1 MCPAPMSM
9 LAGLHLYPK
18 TPKDLTVTTRLGGT
32 VSLIGLVVM
41 GFLFATELRA
51 YMVPSLE
58 TSIEL
63 DDNAE
68 KKLLISFNISLPH
81 VPCHVASVDVKD
93 VLGTRIA
100 NVTQNVFKRRSV
112 LKVPWIRGPCSVPGS
127 QLGARAGIFAALEAY
142 PPACP
147 LEPAR
152 RATIGWCPVEAAAAL
167 WRVPKLSPT
176 SPPPPLAAQVPAR
189 CAREG
194 RRDGGRRGVVRAR
207 GAAAEPH
214 LA

>member
-1 MCPAPMSM
+1 MSVRGAERDAAVSCPLCHPEHVLLGHRARSPLASVCAAPMSM

-32 VSLIGLVVM
+32 VSLIGLCVM

-112 LKVPWIRGPCSVPGS
+112 LKVPRIHGSCSVPGS
-127 QLGARAGIFAALEAY
+127 QLIAHAAIRAALEAHTTRW
-142 PPACP
+142 
-147 LEPAR
+147 L
-152 RATIGWCPVEAAAAL
+152 VVAAL
-167 WRVPKLSPT
+167 
-176 SPPPPLAAQVPAR
+176 LA
-189 CAREG
+189 
-194 RRDGGRRGVVRAR
+194 
-207 GAAAEPH
+207 
-214 LA
+214 

>member
-1 MCPAPMSM
+1 MSI

-32 VSLIGLVVM
+32 VSLIGLIVM

-51 YMVPSLE
+51 YVVPSLE
-58 TSIEL
+58 TTIEL

-112 LKVPWIRGPCSVPGS
+112 LQSALDPRTMRSARLAATGTGRSGGPPTHLLV
-127 QLGARAGIFAALEAY
+127 QAAL
-142 PPACP
+142 
-147 LEPAR
+147 
-152 RATIGWCPVEAAAAL
+152 
-167 WRVPKLSPT
+167 
-176 SPPPPLAAQVPAR
+176 
-189 CAREG
+189 
-194 RRDGGRRGVVRAR
+194 
-207 GAAAEPH
+207 
-214 LA
+214 

>member
-127 QLGARAGIFAALEAY
+127 QLGARAGIRRSGGPPTRLLVGACEESHHRLVPSRGCGGAL
-142 PPACP
+142 
-147 LEPAR
+147 AR
-152 RATIGWCPVEAAAAL
+152 AQALAGVTAAAFG
-167 WRVPKLSPT
+167 RPGT
-176 SPPPPLAAQVPAR
+176 SSMRTGGSARWWAAR
-189 CAREG
+189 CRS
-194 RRDGGRRGVVRAR
+194 RPRGS
-207 GAAAEPH
+207 G
-214 LA
+214 

>member
-1 MCPAPMSM
+1 MAS

-18 TPKDLTVTTRLGGT
+18 TPKDLTVTTRLGGG

-41 GFLFATELRA
+41 AVLFITELRA
-51 YMVPSLE
+51 YMTPALE

-100 NVTQNVFKRRSV
+100 NVTQNVFKHAACSKLPWRAAARAATRRS
-112 LKVPWIRGPCSVPGS
+112 RS
-127 QLGARAGIFAALEAY
+127 
-142 PPACP
+142 PPACSGLLP
-147 LEPAR
+147 WTR
-152 RATIGWCPVEAAAAL
+152 VESHY
-167 WRVPKLSPT
+167 R
-176 SPPPPLAAQVPAR
+176 
-189 CAREG
+189 
-194 RRDGGRRGVVRAR
+194 
-207 GAAAEPH
+207 
-214 LA
+214 

>member
-1 MCPAPMSM
+1 MSM

-32 VSLIGLVVM
+32 VSLIGLCVM

-112 LKVPWIRGPCSVPGS
+112 LKVPRIHGSCSVPGL
-127 QLGARAGIFAALEAY
+127 QLGARAAIRAALEAHTTRW
-142 PPACP
+142 
-147 LEPAR
+147 L
-152 RATIGWCPVEAAAAL
+152 VVAAL
-167 WRVPKLSPT
+167 
-176 SPPPPLAAQVPAR
+176 LA
-189 CAREG
+189 
-194 RRDGGRRGVVRAR
+194 
-207 GAAAEPH
+207 
-214 LA
+214 

>member
-1 MCPAPMSM
+1 MRGLQERAAVFLSPLTAVVVARTSAARALLGADPGPVGPFVRDKIILWADPTVVKKRRKLPLRPSGPRLTPCPPPAPLRPEPLSTWPCGAPMSI

-32 VSLIGLVVM
+32 VSLIGLIVM

-51 YMVPSLE
+51 YVVPSLE
-58 TSIEL
+58 TTIEL

-100 NVTQNVFKRRSV
+100 NVTQNVFKRPSV
-112 LKVPWIRGPCSVPGS
+112 LQKCPGS
-127 QLGARAGIFAALEAY
+127 TDHAQR
-142 PPACP
+142 
-147 LEPAR
+147 PAR
-152 RATIGWCPVEAAAAL
+152 
-167 WRVPKLSPT
+167 S
-176 SPPPPLAAQVPAR
+176 
-189 CAREG
+189 
-194 RRDGGRRGVVRAR
+194 
-207 GAAAEPH
+207 
-214 LA
+214 